1 MILLI
6 PSRHR
11 LYREGIFMCR
21 RNLIPAAAAIGFGVG
36 MIVSLLFDSSLVRL
50 VVGAAA
56 IGVGYWLL
64 KANR

>member
-1 MILLI
+1 
-6 PSRHR
+6 
-11 LYREGIFMCR
+11 MCR